1 MNGMFGQM
9 MQPSAV
15 AALPARFDRQEKMLE
30 ACLNAVKT
38 PKAALDPLYVVLTDD
53 QKKVAD
59 GLAIGPMGMM

>member
-15 AALPARFDRQEKMLE
+15 AALPARLDRQEKMLE
-30 ACLNAVKT
+30 ACF
-38 PKAALDPLYVVLTDD
+38 YVVLTDD